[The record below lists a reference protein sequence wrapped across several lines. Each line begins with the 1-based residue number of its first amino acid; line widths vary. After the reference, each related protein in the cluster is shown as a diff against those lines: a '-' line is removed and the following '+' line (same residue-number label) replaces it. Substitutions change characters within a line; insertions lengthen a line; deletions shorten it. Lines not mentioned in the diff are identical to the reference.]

1 MEEGEFM
8 DVQDVM
14 HTTVT
19 TVPPDTLVRTAY
31 QVMRDTRIRHLPVVT
46 DAGTLVGILTDRD
59 IRRAA
64 ASDVPHLAE
73 HELLSLLDKLR
84 VRDIMTAEVVTV
96 GGTTPLREA
105 GQLLLQHKFGCL
117 PVVHDNHTLAGIIT
131 VTDLVQALIAQPEE
145 GRPWRVR
152 SLMHTPIITV
162 TPEMSLAE
170 VQRLMRDHHIRHI
183 PVVAGPG
190 YQRLVGML
198 TDRDLREAA
207 PSPATTL
214 TRGEIAYQMA
224 TTAVQTCMTHEVVC
238 IGPEAE
244 MAQAARLLV
253 ERRIGCLPVVD
264 HGTLVGVVTDI
275 DCLRAF
281 LQAASDA

>member
-1 MEEGEFM
+1 MS
-8 DVQDVM
+8 VQDFM

-19 TVPPDTLVRTAY
+19 TVTPDTLVRTAY

-46 DAGTLVGILTDRD
+46 DEGTLVGIITDRD
-59 IRRAA
+59 IRHAA

-73 HELLSLLDKLR
+73 HELLSQLKQLR
-84 VRDIMTAEVVTV
+84 VRDIMTPEVVTV

-105 GQLLLQHKFGCL
+105 GQMLLQHKFGCL
-117 PVVHDNHTLAGIIT
+117 PIVHANHTLAGIIT
-131 VTDLVQALIAQPEE
+131 VTDLLRASIDQYEA
-145 GRPWRVR
+145 GRLMRVR
-152 SLMHTPIITV
+152 SMMHTPIITV

-170 VQRLMRDHHIRHI
+170 VQRLMRDKNIRHI
-183 PVVAGPG
+183 PVVSGPG
-190 YQRLVGML
+190 YQRLVGMI
-198 TDRDLREAA
+198 TDRDIREAA

-214 TRGEIAYQMA
+214 TRGEIAYQME
-224 TTAVQTCMTHEVVC
+224 TTSVKMCMTQEVVC

-253 ERRIGCLPVVD
+253 QRRIGCLPVVD
-264 HGTLVGVVTDI
+264 HATLVGVVTAI

-281 LQAASDA
+281 LQTASGA

>member
-1 MEEGEFM
+1 MS
-8 DVQDVM
+8 VQDFM

-19 TVPPDTLVRTAY
+19 TVTPDTQVRAAHL
-31 QVMRDTRIRHLPVVT
+31 VMRDTRIRHLPVVT
-46 DAGTLVGILTDRD
+46 DEGTLVGIITDRD

-73 HELLSLLDKLR
+73 HELLSQLEQLR
-84 VRDIMTAEVVTV
+84 VRDIMTPEVVTV

-105 GQLLLQHKFGCL
+105 GQMLLQHKFGCL
-117 PVVHDNHTLAGIIT
+117 PIVHANHTLAGIIT
-131 VTDLVQALIAQPEE
+131 VTDLLRASIDQYEA
-145 GRPWRVR
+145 GRRMRVR
-152 SLMHTPIITV
+152 SMMQTPIITV

-170 VQRLMRDHHIRHI
+170 VQRLMRDKNIRHI
-183 PVVAGPG
+183 PVVSGSG
-190 YQRLVGML
+190 YQRLVGMI
-198 TDRDLREAA
+198 TDRDIREAA

-214 TRGEIAYQMA
+214 TRGKIAYQME
-224 TTAVQTCMTHEVVC
+224 TTSVKMCMTQEVVC

-253 ERRIGCLPVVD
+253 QRRIGCLPVVD
-264 HGTLVGVVTDI
+264 HATLVGVVTAI

-281 LQAASDA
+281 LQTASGA